1 MAGIEDFV
9 EVFRGENLLDK
20 LRSLREINYFK
31 KHNMNYP
38 GLRKIGK
45 FATDKLAH
53 AQDYA
58 GKFPNVIKS
67 AKLSPKTVEFGKNLF
82 DKVHFSQ
89 KPLGVSARSRLL
101 LPKQAQKKLKIDIL
115 KTIASNA
122 KALTPLALK
131 GLSIVASLP
140 AQVVVMTLA
149 PTDTNA
155 DEINM
160 TLEDFAKLAE
170 EAQPKKE
177 KMATGGKAYSTD
189 IKDYYRRAWG
199 LGDRVPFKQGGTWA
213 DWKLNYDDQMTFEEY
228 LQDDV
233 IVKTIQAIDKKAKGG
248 RIGLR
253 SGTALASYP
262 LFRGTTGPNRILKAW
277 RGAEMKETLPKVIS
291 TGLALEK
298 LPEASFLKKD
308 EDETKDVV
316 ERIETIKKEPNQE
329 PPKDPWDPNKLLEV
343 LESTTY
349 NIAENRVKNKAMNYL
364 EKKINE
370 RALELGPKIK
380 DYTKRKNILSKE
392 FDKLLGDNVRVAR
405 VTKDG
410 QITYVR
416 TQGKRGESNYSKNL
430 IETLNKRN
438 DVTFKREQPFRDQGF
453 VKTNEFKK
461 ILTDKG
467 ADLTGKGWSVR
478 QFAKTNDIK
487 ILDAGSNLGGHWVK
501 LPSEEKLNQ
510 LAKQYI
516 SVDAKVEKA
525 KELIEEF
532 DLKSW
537 NEITRALNQEGYTRL
552 DNDVLEKYFPE
563 LRGQK
568 HTDIDFVPSKTP
580 TAVIQNIR
588 KGKIKTYG
596 NTKLEQLLTT
606 LKNKQGF
613 GEEVHLMHPQQKE
626 KPSKKLYD
634 FSDLMY
640 GSAKENSEYS
650 DGLEAIRNSITNAL
664 QTIKFDHEGKD
675 LNKEINIPFSFVN
688 KFGLPKKMTV
698 EKYIDRLNY
707 MLTDLAWLTE
717 GKVRGELLDV
727 WGKKMKFVDNKH
739 GIDWSLVPGKGL
751 LEGQMKKYKG
761 LFEKFKTISGNRIK
775 LDANGAPIL
784 KKGNKLTQNQKEIL
798 WTIMEGLTEQLVSAE
813 GSQPVSLET
822 VKETFKRI
830 PKAVGGPVLSGVDQ
844 YILNRYK

>member
-1 MAGIEDFV
+1 M
-9 EVFRGENLLDK
+9 
-20 LRSLREINYFK
+20 
-31 KHNMNYP
+31 P
-38 GLRKIGK
+38 
-45 FATDKLAH
+45 
-53 AQDYA
+53 
-58 GKFPNVIKS
+58 
-67 AKLSPKTVEFGKNLF
+67 
-82 DKVHFSQ
+82 
-89 KPLGVSARSRLL
+89 
-101 LPKQAQKKLKIDIL
+101 
-115 KTIASNA
+115 
-122 KALTPLALK
+122 
-131 GLSIVASLP
+131 
-140 AQVVVMTLA
+140 
-149 PTDTNA
+149 
-155 DEINM
+155 
-160 TLEDFAKLAE
+160 
-170 EAQPKKE
+170 
-177 KMATGGKAYSTD
+177 YSTD

-199 LGDRVPFKQGGTWA
+199 LEDRPKFKYGGSWA
-213 DWKLNYDDQMTFEEY
+213 DWMTNFSDQMTFEEY
-228 LQDDV
+228 LQMD
-233 IVKTIQAIDKKAKGG
+233 IKTKKPHALDEKADGG
-248 RIGLR
+248 RIR
-253 SGTALASYP
+253 KKFNSGGMEIQTLNP
-262 LFRGTTGPNRILKAW
+262 LFPTKDPTSDDFKPLDVPGAIIPPLAIGAGAKRLKDIFFS
-277 RGAEMKETLPKVIS
+277 KN
-291 TGLALEK
+291 
-298 LPEASFLKKD
+298 KD
-308 EDETKDVV
+308 ESKEEIV
-316 ERIETIKKEPNQE
+316 ERIETIKKQPDQE
-329 PPKDPWDPNKLLEV
+329 PPEDPWDPNKLLEV

-349 NIAENRVKNKAMNYL
+349 NIAETRLKNKAMNYL
-364 EKKINE
+364 DKKINE

-380 DYTKRKNILSKE
+380 DYAKRKNILSKE
-392 FDKLLGDNVRVAR
+392 FDKLLGDNVRIAR

-410 QITYVR
+410 QVTYVR
-416 TQGKRGESNYSKNL
+416 SQGKRGEQTYSKNL
-430 IETLNKRN
+430 IETLNKRD
-438 DVTFKREQPFRDQGF
+438 DVTFKREQPFRSKGF

-461 ILTDKG
+461 ILMDKG
-467 ADLTGKGWSVR
+467 ANLTEDWSIR
-478 QFAKTNDIK
+478 QFAGTNNIK
-487 ILDAGSNLGGHWVK
+487 FLDAGTNLGGSWVK

-537 NEITRALNQEGYTRL
+537 TEITKALNQQGYTRL
-552 DNDVLEKYFPE
+552 DNDVLKKYFPE

-580 TAVIQNIR
+580 TAVIHNIR

-596 NTKLEQLLTT
+596 NTKLEHLLTT

-650 DGLEAIRNSITNAL
+650 HGLEAIRNSITNAL
-664 QTIKFDHEGKD
+664 RTIKFDHEGKD
-675 LNKEINIPFSFVN
+675 LNKEINIPFSLVN

-727 WGKKMKFVDNKH
+727 WGKKMNFVDNKH

-761 LFEKFKTISGNRIK
+761 LFEKFKTTSGNTIK

-784 KKGNKLTQNQKEIL
+784 KKGKKLTQNQKEIL
-798 WTIMEGLTEQLVSAE
+798 WTIMEGLTEQLVSAKE
-813 GSQPVSLET
+813 SEPVSLET
-822 VKETFKRI
+822 VKEVFKQI
-830 PKAVGGPVLSGVDQ
+830 PKAKGGLALSGVDQ

>member
-1 MAGIEDFV
+1 M
-9 EVFRGENLLDK
+9 
-20 LRSLREINYFK
+20 
-31 KHNMNYP
+31 P
-38 GLRKIGK
+38 
-45 FATDKLAH
+45 
-53 AQDYA
+53 
-58 GKFPNVIKS
+58 
-67 AKLSPKTVEFGKNLF
+67 
-82 DKVHFSQ
+82 
-89 KPLGVSARSRLL
+89 
-101 LPKQAQKKLKIDIL
+101 
-115 KTIASNA
+115 
-122 KALTPLALK
+122 
-131 GLSIVASLP
+131 
-140 AQVVVMTLA
+140 
-149 PTDTNA
+149 
-155 DEINM
+155 
-160 TLEDFAKLAE
+160 
-170 EAQPKKE
+170 
-177 KMATGGKAYSTD
+177 YSTD

-199 LGDRVPFKQGGTWA
+199 LEDRPKFKYGGSWA
-213 DWKLNYDDQMTFEEY
+213 DWMTNFSDQMTFEEY
-228 LQDDV
+228 LQMD
-233 IVKTIQAIDKKAKGG
+233 IKTKKPHALDEKADGG
-248 RIGLR
+248 RIR
-253 SGTALASYP
+253 KKFNSGGMEIQTLNP
-262 LFRGTTGPNRILKAW
+262 LFPTKDPTSDDFKPLDVPGAIIPPLAIGAGAKRLKDIFFS
-277 RGAEMKETLPKVIS
+277 KN
-291 TGLALEK
+291 
-298 LPEASFLKKD
+298 KD
-308 EDETKDVV
+308 ESKEEIV
-316 ERIETIKKEPNQE
+316 ERIETIKKQPDQE
-329 PPKDPWDPNKLLEV
+329 PPEDPWDPNKLLEV

-349 NIAENRVKNKAMNYL
+349 NIAETRLKNKAMNYL
-364 EKKINE
+364 DKKINE

-380 DYTKRKNILSKE
+380 DYAKRKNILSKE
-392 FDKLLGDNVRVAR
+392 FDKLLGDNVRIAR

-410 QITYVR
+410 QVTYVR
-416 TQGKRGESNYSKNL
+416 SQGKRGEQTYSKNL
-430 IETLNKRN
+430 IETLNKRD
-438 DVTFKREQPFRDQGF
+438 DVTFKREQPFRSKGF

-461 ILTDKG
+461 ILMDKG
-467 ADLTGKGWSVR
+467 ANLTEDWSIR
-478 QFAKTNDIK
+478 QFAETNNIK
-487 ILDAGSNLGGHWVK
+487 FLDAGTNLGGSWVK

-525 KELIEEF
+525 KELVEEF

-552 DNDVLEKYFPE
+552 DNDVLKKYFPE

-580 TAVIQNIR
+580 TAVIHNIR

-596 NTKLEQLLTT
+596 NTKLEHLLTT

-650 DGLEAIRNSITNAL
+650 HGLEAIRNSITNAL
-664 QTIKFDHEGKD
+664 RTIKFDHEGKD
-675 LNKEINIPFSFVN
+675 LNKEINIPFSLVN

-727 WGKKMKFVDNKH
+727 WGKKMNFVDNKH

-761 LFEKFKTISGNRIK
+761 LFEKFKTTSGNTIK

-784 KKGNKLTQNQKEIL
+784 KKGKKLTQNQKEIL
-798 WTIMEGLTEQLVSAE
+798 WTIMEGLTEQLVSAKE
-813 GSQPVSLET
+813 SEPVSLET
-822 VKETFKRI
+822 VKEVFKQI
-830 PKAVGGPVLSGVDQ
+830 PKAKGGLALSGVDQ